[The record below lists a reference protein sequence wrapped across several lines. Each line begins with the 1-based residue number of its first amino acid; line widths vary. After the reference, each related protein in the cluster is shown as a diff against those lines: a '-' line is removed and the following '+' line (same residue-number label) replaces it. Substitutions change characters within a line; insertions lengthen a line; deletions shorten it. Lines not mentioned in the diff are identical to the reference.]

1 MNFVDTVICE
11 VDTGLRALFAKT
23 IASRPNPAYAA
34 DSVPAQLAQLPAPRS
49 LEPALEPAIAAVVP
63 HSESLPLS
71 PAEKALSI
79 RLMRVNHCGEV
90 CAQALYQGQALVAK
104 TPQTRAVLNHAAV
117 EERDH
122 LAWCGERIAELGGTT
137 SVLNPIWYAG
147 SFTLG
152 VVAGLLGDKRSM
164 GFLVETERQ
173 VEAHLTDHL
182 QRLPAADTASRKI
195 LETMREDEHRHGQTG
210 VNHGATLVPPPVTA
224 VMRGVSAVMTRST
237 YWV

>member
-1 MNFVDTVICE
+1 MNLIDTVICE

-23 IASRPNPAYAA
+23 TASRPNPAHTEIPASTEAVYQQHESNVLEQVPTSSAA
-34 DSVPAQLAQLPAPRS
+34 PAVPTTLT
-49 LEPALEPAIAAVVP
+49 
-63 HSESLPLS
+63 
-71 PAEKALSI
+71 PAEQALSI

-104 TPQTRAVLNHAAV
+104 TPQTRAVLNHAAI

-122 LAWCGERIAELGGTT
+122 LAWCGERIAELGGST

-147 SFTLG
+147 SFSLG

-173 VEAHLTDHL
+173 VEAHLNDHL

-195 LETMREDEHRHGQTG
+195 LETMREDEHRHGQSG

>member
-1 MNFVDTVICE
+1 MNFIDTVISE
-11 VDTGLRALFAKT
+11 VDVGLRALFAKT
-23 IASRPNPAYAA
+23 TASRPNPAYGAVA
-34 DSVPAQLAQLPAPRS
+34 LAVATEQ
-49 LEPALEPAIAAVVP
+49 AAVT
-63 HSESLPLS
+63 
-71 PAEKALSI
+71 PAEASVAALTAAEQALSI

-147 SFTLG
+147 SFSLG

-182 QRLPAADTASRKI
+182 QRLPVSDRASRKI
-195 LETMREDEHRHGQTG
+195 LETMREDEQRHGQTG
-210 VNHGATLVPPPVTA
+210 VKHGASLVPPPVTA
-224 VMRGVSAVMTRST
+224 VMRGVSAVMTRT
-237 YWV
+237 TFWV

>member
-23 IASRPNPAYAA
+23 PASRPNPGHSTAHATHALPNAAEAAPEPTCAVALPQIADATLSAA
-34 DSVPAQLAQLPAPRS
+34 DQ
-49 LEPALEPAIAAVVP
+49 
-63 HSESLPLS
+63 
-71 PAEKALSI
+71 ALSI

-104 TPQTRAVLNHAAV
+104 TPETRAVLNHAAV

-210 VNHGATLVPPPVTA
+210 VNHGATLVPAPVTA